1 MCSCAGGTKTVSG
14 TAAEAY
20 QCEKWG
26 LSMQAISLS
35 FWFVLG
41 SLSVHSCHLL
51 DATCAVNHSALSQMG
66 SVQPWGCPAAGTTC
80 YPYSVSQADSNLQCV
95 SGQTVHML
103 IFMPDDHLCSP

>member
-26 LSMQAISLS
+26 LSMQAVLIILLVCSGVTVCSLMS
-35 FWFVLG
+35 
-41 SLSVHSCHLL
+41 SLRC
-51 DATCAVNHSALSQMG
+51 CAVNHSALSQMC

-80 YPYSVSQADSNLQCV
+80 YSYSVSQADSNLQCI

-103 IFMPDDHLCSP
+103 IFMPDDHLRSP